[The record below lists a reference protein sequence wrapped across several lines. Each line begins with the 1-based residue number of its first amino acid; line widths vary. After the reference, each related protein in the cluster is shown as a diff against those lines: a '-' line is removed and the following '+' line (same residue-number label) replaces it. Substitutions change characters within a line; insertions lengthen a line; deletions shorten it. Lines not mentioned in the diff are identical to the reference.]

1 MKARKILTQGI
12 VQGVGFRPYV
22 YRLASELGLKGSV
35 RNLGNVVEI
44 IVEGENSELFIERLP
59 KELPPIARIDSMSV
73 EDIDLANYSNFEIIE
88 SGDSYSGISVIPP
101 DIAICDKCLEEIRN
115 PKDRRYKYPFNA
127 CTDCGPRFTV
137 IESVPYDRIRTSMEE
152 FPLCDDCLVE
162 YREPLDRRYHG
173 EAICCS
179 DCGPQMAFYEKSER
193 INSDNPIKLGA
204 QKLENGEILAIKGIG
219 GTHLVVDA
227 YNDEAIKELRRR
239 LNRPNQAFA
248 VMTKDLES
256 VQKYAR
262 LSEKEIKTMTSNK
275 RPIVILKKNEE
286 YPFPESLS
294 PGLHNIG
301 VMLPYS
307 PMHYLLFDESS
318 IDTFVMTSANTPG
331 EPMMIKNEDII
342 NGVNDYSLVHNRKIL
357 NRCDDSVI
365 RFRNN
370 ELSFIRRSRGYT
382 PEPYTIN
389 YEVNDSNVLALGPE
403 LDVTFSIA
411 KDNIVYPSQH
421 IGNTNKPKTLEFLK
435 QAIENMERITKI
447 NEFDVVACDL
457 HPHFFTTRL
466 AYDLAEKYGAEVK
479 QIQHH
484 HAHSVALANDHSID
498 EMIVIAADGVG
509 YGSDGT
515 SWGGEILYTNIN
527 DFERMGHLQ
536 SQLMP
541 GGDVATRY
549 PARMLASILD
559 DSDLIMYYSKYFK
572 YGDMEIKTLF
582 KQLES
587 GLNVGK
593 TTSTGRV
600 LDSMA
605 VALEIAHERTYEGE
619 CSMKLESCAFYS
631 KKDIE
636 IPYHIED
643 NVLNTTEILREVV
656 RLYQNGENKA
666 DVARA
671 GQNAVANGLAEIA
684 INAADK
690 KNIAYIGATG
700 GVFYNEAITDAIKN
714 RIVSEGYNFIQHTN
728 TCAGDGSVSL
738 GQAIISKKQ
747 V

>member
-22 YRLASELGLKGSV
+22 YRLASDLKLNGHV

-44 IVEGENSELFIERLP
+44 IIEGENTDLFIKRLP
-59 KELPPIARIDSMSV
+59 EELPPIAKIDSMTV
-73 EDIDLANYSNFEIIE
+73 EDIEFNDYSDFEIIE
-88 SGDSYSGISVIPP
+88 SGDSYSGVSVIPP
-101 DIAICDKCLEEIRN
+101 DIAICDSCLEEIRN
-115 PKDRRYKYPFNA
+115 PNDRRYKYPFNA

-137 IESVPYDRIRTSMEE
+137 IESVPYDRIRTSMDE
-152 FPLCDDCLVE
+152 FPLCDDCLLE
-162 YREPLDRRYHG
+162 YREPLNRRYHG
-173 EAICCS
+173 EAICCG
-179 DCGPQMAFYEKSER
+179 DCGPQMAFYKGTSKIDSE
-193 INSDNPIKLGA
+193 NPIRLGA
-204 QKLENGEILAIKGIG
+204 EKLKEGEILAIKGIG

-227 YNDEAIKELRRR
+227 YNDDAIKELRRR

-248 VMTKDLES
+248 VMAKDLES
-256 VQKYAR
+256 VQNYAQ
-262 LSEKEIKTMTSNK
+262 LSEKEIKTITSNK
-275 RPIVILKKNEE
+275 RPIVILKKNEN
-286 YPFPESLS
+286 YPFPDSLS

-307 PMHYLLFDESS
+307 PMHYLLFDESD
-318 IDTFVMTSANTPG
+318 IDTYVMTSANTPG
-331 EPMMIKNEDII
+331 EPMMIENEEII

-389 YEVNDSNVLALGPE
+389 YDVNDSNVLALGPE

-411 KDNIVYPSQH
+411 KDNIAYPSQH

-435 QAIENMERITKI
+435 QAIENMQRITKI
-447 NEFDVVACDL
+447 TEFDIIACDL

-466 AYDLAEKYGAEVK
+466 AYDLGEKYGAEVIP
-479 QIQHH
+479 IQHH
-484 HAHSVALANDHSID
+484 HAHSVALANDHSIE

-515 SWGGEILYTNIN
+515 SWGGEILYTDISS
-527 DFERMGHLQ
+527 FERLGHLQ

-541 GGDVATRY
+541 GGDMATRY
-549 PARMLASILD
+549 PARMLASILN
-559 DSDLIMYYSKYFK
+559 DSELIKDYSRYFK
-572 YGDMEIKTLF
+572 YGEMEIKNLF
-582 KQLES
+582 KQIDA
-587 GLNVGK
+587 GINVGR

-619 CSMKLESCAFYS
+619 CSMKLESCAYYS
-631 KKDIE
+631 TKDLE
-636 IPYHIED
+636 IPYVIED
-643 NVLNTTEILREVV
+643 NVLNTTEILKEVV
-656 RLYQNGENKA
+656 KLYKRGEKKA
-666 DVARA
+666 DIASA
-671 GQNAVANGLAEIA
+671 GQKAVAKGLAELA
-684 INAADK
+684 INACDEK
-690 KNIAYIGATG
+690 RLEDIGATG
-700 GVFYNEAITDAIKN
+700 GVFYNEAITDTVKKSVMDN
-714 RIVSEGYNFIQHTN
+714 GYNFIEHIN

-738 GQAIISKKQ
+738 GQAVIAKKQ
-747 V
+747 K

>member
-1 MKARKILTQGI
+1 MKALKILTQGI

-22 YRLASELGLKGSV
+22 YRLAKDLNLNGSV

-44 IVEGENSELFIERLP
+44 IIEGENTQEFAERLP
-59 KELPPIARIDSMSV
+59 KELPPIAKIDSMNV
-73 EDIDLANYSNFEIIE
+73 EEISINNYADFEIIE
-88 SGDSYSGISVIPP
+88 SADTYSGVSVIPP

-115 PKDRRYKYPFNA
+115 PQDRRYKYAFNA

-137 IESVPYDRIRTSMEE
+137 IESVPYDRERTSMDE
-152 FPLCDDCLVE
+152 FPLCDECLVE
-162 YREPLDRRYHG
+162 YGQPLNRRYHG

-179 DCGPQMAFYEKSER
+179 DCGPQMEIYKGLDKIEC
-193 INSDNPIKLGA
+193 DNPIKIGA
-204 QKLENGEILAIKGIG
+204 DVLKEGKILAIKGIG

-227 YNDEAIKELRRR
+227 YNDKAIKELRNR

-248 VMTKDLES
+248 VMCKDLKS
-256 VQKYAR
+256 LQKYAQ
-262 LSEKEIKTMTSNK
+262 LTKKEIKTITSNK
-275 RPIVILKKNEE
+275 RPIVILKKNDD

-307 PMHYLLFDESS
+307 PMHYLLFDEGE
-318 IDTFVMTSANTPG
+318 IDTYVMTSANIPG
-331 EPMMIKNEDII
+331 EPMMIQNEEII

-389 YEVNDSNVLALGPE
+389 YDVNDLDVLALGPE

-411 KDNIVYPSQH
+411 RDNIVYPSQH

-435 QAIENMERITKI
+435 TAIENMQRITKI
-447 NEFDVVACDL
+447 NEFDVIACDM

-466 AYDLAEKYGAEVK
+466 AHELGEKYNAEVLPV
-479 QIQHH
+479 QHH
-484 HAHSVALANDHSID
+484 HAHAVALANDSSIE

-515 SWGGEILYTNIN
+515 SWGGEILYTDIKS
-527 DFERMGHLQ
+527 FERLAHLQ
-536 SQLMP
+536 PQLMP
-541 GGDVATRY
+541 GGDVATKY
-549 PARMLASILD
+549 PARMLASILND
-559 DSDLIMYYSKYFK
+559 EDLIKNYSDYFK
-572 YGDMEIKTLF
+572 YGEIEIKNIF
-582 KQLES
+582 KQIEARI
-587 GLNVGK
+587 NVGK

-605 VALEIAHERTYEGE
+605 VALEICHERTYEGE
-619 CSMKLESCAFYS
+619 CSMKLESAAYYS
-631 KKDIE
+631 TKKLE
-636 IPYHIED
+636 IPVIIE
-643 NVLNTTEILREVV
+643 NNQLNTTEILREIVK
-656 RLYQNGENKA
+656 LYQNGEKKA
-666 DVARA
+666 DVAAA
-671 GQNAVANGLAEIA
+671 GQFAVASGLSKLAMK
-684 INAADK
+684 AADK
-690 KNIAYIGATG
+690 KNILDIGATG
-700 GVFYNEAITDAIKN
+700 GVFYNEAITNTVKN
-714 RIVSEGYNFIQHTN
+714 HVEDNDYNFIQHKN

-738 GQAIISKKQ
+738 GQVIVAKKK
-747 V
+747 